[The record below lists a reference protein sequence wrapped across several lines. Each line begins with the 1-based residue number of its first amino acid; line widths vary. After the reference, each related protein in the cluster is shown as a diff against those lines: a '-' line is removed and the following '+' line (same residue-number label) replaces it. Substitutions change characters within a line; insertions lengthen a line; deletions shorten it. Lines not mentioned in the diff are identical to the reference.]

1 MKIKVT
7 IGDQSKVV
15 DVPDHIL
22 TGGKSF
28 FDKMD
33 NDMDRGWQMGA
44 DYVEKPDKLQR
55 CQIAADRV
63 LDAIGTHNDNLKLL
77 MLGFILD
84 RVPTVSEIVI
94 DTGGEVMN
102 TEIIEERVPPQNT
115 GQATQSIGRLD
126 ALEQAN
132 KDVGKVYK
140 VGRCWRFAVFDDNSN
155 EWVESPLLDSKEQAE
170 QIRNKAFESRFN
182 YLLGDE

>member
-7 IGDQSKVV
+7 IGEQSKVV
-15 DVPDHIL
+15 NVPDHIL
-22 TGGKSF
+22 TDGKSF

-33 NDMDRGWQMGA
+33 SDMDRGWQMGA
-44 DYVEKPDKLQR
+44 DYVENPDQLQR

-63 LDAIGTHNDNLKLL
+63 LDAIGTHNNNLKLL

-94 DTGGEVMN
+94 DTGGEIMN
-102 TEIIEERVPPQNT
+102 TEIIEERVPPRDK
-115 GQATQSIGRLD
+115 GQVPQGMGRLD

-140 VGRCWRFAVFDDNSN
+140 VGRCWRFAVFDDNSD

-170 QIRNKAFESRFN
+170 QIRGKAFESRFH